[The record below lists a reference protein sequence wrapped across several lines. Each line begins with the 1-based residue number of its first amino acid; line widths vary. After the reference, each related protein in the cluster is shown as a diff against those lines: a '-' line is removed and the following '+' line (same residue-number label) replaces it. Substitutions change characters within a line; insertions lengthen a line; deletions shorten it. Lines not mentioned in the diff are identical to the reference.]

1 MGSMNRLQANISLIC
16 VTMAWSTE
24 VVIFACIPDNVVPF
38 ATTCITY
45 LVGSFMIFAC
55 FFGRIIRE
63 IAREKGRLL
72 RRSGFLG
79 ALNCMYNVMYIYG
92 LKYFDVSTGAFTISL
107 TVVTI
112 PLVLIAMRRS
122 VELKTWISASI
133 IMLMQEELGAVP
145 IRPARE
151 GRAI

>member
-1 MGSMNRLQANISLIC
+1 MNC
-16 VTMAWSTE
+16 V
-24 VVIFACIPDNVVPF
+24 
-38 ATTCITY
+38 
-45 LVGSFMIFAC
+45 
-55 FFGRIIRE
+55 
-63 IAREKGRLL
+63 
-72 RRSGFLG
+72 
-79 ALNCMYNVMYIYG
+79 YNVMYIYG

-151 GRAI
+151 GRTI